1 MTLQNYTKNQIETL
15 PVVNGFRLFV
25 KNNQLFQLSLLP
37 HGICSQIPLNLD
49 MQFSLVKIAV
59 RIGLVTAA
67 AIAVYELS
75 NLLLIYHYFSYQ
87 FYIAGVGIIALL
99 TGIALANRYHKGKQ
113 AVTLEEPGRVELLT
127 AKELKILELI
137 GQGKS
142 NKQIAAINFVEV
154 STVKTH
160 TNNIYAKLS
169 VKNRK
174 EAAKAFQQHNLSSKS
189 TLSPPA
195 VI

>member
-1 MTLQNYTKNQIETL
+1 
-15 PVVNGFRLFV
+15 
-25 KNNQLFQLSLLP
+25 
-37 HGICSQIPLNLD
+37 

-59 RIGLVTAA
+59 RIGLITAA
-67 AIAVYELS
+67 AIVVYELS

-87 FYIAGVGIIALL
+87 FYIAGVAIIALL
-99 TGIALANRYHKGKQ
+99 TGIALANRYNKGKQ
-113 AVTLEEPGRVELLT
+113 PGTPASNGRIELLT
-127 AKELKILELI
+127 AKELKILEQI
-137 GQGKS
+137 SDGKS
-142 NKQIAAINFVEV
+142 NKEIAAINFVEV

-160 TNNIYAKLS
+160 TNNIYAKLC

-174 EAAKAFQQHNLSSKS
+174 DAARVFQQHSLSSKS

>member
-1 MTLQNYTKNQIETL
+1 MLFKQIVL
-15 PVVNGFRLFV
+15 NLAMQV
-25 KNNQLFQLSLLP
+25 SLL
-37 HGICSQIPLNLD
+37 
-49 MQFSLVKIAV
+49 KIAI
-59 RIGLVTAA
+59 RIGLVTAT

-75 NLLLIYHYFSYQ
+75 NILLVYHYFNYQ
-87 FYIAGVGIIALL
+87 FYIAGVAIIALL

-113 AVTLEEPGRVELLT
+113 APAPAGAGPVESLT
-127 AKELKILELI
+127 AKELRILEQI
-137 GQGKS
+137 SQGKS
-142 NKQIAAINFVEV
+142 NKEIAAINYVEV

-160 TNNIYAKLS
+160 INNIYTKLC

-174 EAAKAFQQHNLSSKS
+174 DAARAFQERNLSSKS

>member
-1 MTLQNYTKNQIETL
+1 
-15 PVVNGFRLFV
+15 
-25 KNNQLFQLSLLP
+25 
-37 HGICSQIPLNLD
+37 

-67 AIAVYELS
+67 AIAVCELS
-75 NLLLIYHYFSYQ
+75 NLLLIYHYFSYP
-87 FYIAGVGIIALL
+87 FYIAGVAIIALL
-99 TGIALANRYHKGKQ
+99 TGIALANRYHRGKQ
-113 AVTLEEPGRVELLT
+113 AVAPAGAGPVKLLT
-127 AKELKILELI
+127 ARELKILELI
-137 GQGKS
+137 SQGKS
-142 NKQIAAINFVEV
+142 NKEIAAINFVEV

-160 TNNIYAKLS
+160 TNNIYAKLC

-174 EAAKAFQQHNLSSKS
+174 EAARAFQQHNLSSKS

>member
-1 MTLQNYTKNQIETL
+1 MLFKQIVL
-15 PVVNGFRLFV
+15 NLAMQV
-25 KNNQLFQLSLLP
+25 SLL
-37 HGICSQIPLNLD
+37 
-49 MQFSLVKIAV
+49 KIAI
-59 RIGLVTAA
+59 RIGLVTAT

-75 NLLLIYHYFSYQ
+75 NLLLVYHYFNYQ
-87 FYIAGVGIIALL
+87 FYIAGVAIIALL

-113 AVTLEEPGRVELLT
+113 VAAPAGASPVESLT
-127 AKELKILELI
+127 AKELRILELI
-137 GQGKS
+137 SQGKS
-142 NKQIAAINFVEV
+142 NKEIAAINYVEV

-160 TNNIYAKLS
+160 INNIYTKLC

-174 EAAKAFQQHNLSSKS
+174 DAARAFQERNLSSKS

>member
-1 MTLQNYTKNQIETL
+1 
-15 PVVNGFRLFV
+15 
-25 KNNQLFQLSLLP
+25 
-37 HGICSQIPLNLD
+37 

-59 RIGLVTAA
+59 RIGLITAA
-67 AIAVYELS
+67 AIVVYELS

-87 FYIAGVGIIALL
+87 FYIAGVAIIALL
-99 TGIALANRYHKGKQ
+99 TGIALANRYNKVKQ